1 MPPLPKGEYEMSE
14 QMTFEK
20 AILRL
25 EEIASALEAGKLA
38 LDKAVELYKEG
49 MELSLY
55 CTKEIEKAKLT
66 MEEFGKKVSSEE

>member
-1 MPPLPKGEYEMSE
+1 MNE
-14 QMTFEK
+14 QMTFEN

-25 EEIASALEAGKLA
+25 EEIASSLETGKLS

-66 MEEFGKKVSSEE
+66 MEEFTKKTSSEE

>member
-1 MPPLPKGEYEMSE
+1 MNE

-25 EEIASALEAGKLA
+25 EEIAAALETGKLS

-66 MEEFGKKVSSEE
+66 MEEFGKKTASEE